1 MAGKITL
8 DLTDDN
14 DILVS
19 VGVLSKLPVV
29 NASHT
34 AIKKWIDGGMPYELQ
49 GRSRVW
55 NFSGWTPPPA
65 AGSRKNKNWF

>member
-29 NASHT
+29 N
-34 AIKKWIDGGMPYELQ
+34 
-49 GRSRVW
+49 V
-55 NFSGWTPPPA
+55 
-65 AGSRKNKNWF
+65 

>member
-19 VGVLSKLPVV
+19 VGVLKDLPILKVSKM
-29 NASHT
+29 
-34 AIKKWIDGGMPYELQ
+34 I
-49 GRSRVW
+49 
-55 NFSGWTPPPA
+55 
-65 AGSRKNKNWF
+65 

>member
-19 VGVLSKLPVV
+19 VMLGPFITKIV
-29 NASHT
+29 
-34 AIKKWIDGGMPYELQ
+34 
-49 GRSRVW
+49 
-55 NFSGWTPPPA
+55 
-65 AGSRKNKNWF
+65 

>member
-19 VGVLSKLPVV
+19 VEVLSKLPVV
-29 NASHT
+29 S
-34 AIKKWIDGGMPYELQ
+34 
-49 GRSRVW
+49 
-55 NFSGWTPPPA
+55 
-65 AGSRKNKNWF
+65 SRKGNFIYTQIARVLIKRF